1 MLKKIQLSLRRP
13 MGKERITIRLDSDV
27 LDWFRAQAE
36 AKGGGSYQTMINDAL
51 KGHIRQGGED
61 LEALLR
67 TVIREEL
74 KNRGSRTTLGAIP
87 PGRL

>member
-1 MLKKIQLSLRRP
+1 

-74 KNRGSRTTLGAIP
+74 KNRGPRTTLGAIP
-87 PGRL
+87 RGRL

>member
-1 MLKKIQLSLRRP
+1 

-87 PGRL
+87 RGRL

>member
-1 MLKKIQLSLRRP
+1 
-13 MGKERITIRLDSDV
+13 MGKERITIRLDGDI

-74 KNRGSRTTLGAIP
+74 KNRDARTALGAIP
-87 PGRL
+87 RGRL